1 MSGAAESSRCKI
13 CWGWSVRHLLEFA
26 NAVIREIVEAHLAVA
41 TPEQKARLLELGR
54 LAITKGALSSA
65 RTGVVIAG
73 FGTAELFPT
82 LISCEVDG
90 MVCGRLKFV
99 PTNHVDIDRKGPK
112 AQVIPFAQK
121 EMVERFLYGLDEDIQ
136 RQIGNFCKVTV
147 PAIREKVLSQIDLE
161 QEEDKAALVKDAEEA
176 EAAFVKGLNEKAFAK
191 IRDRSRAEIDDMV
204 EFMPKPEMAKMAEA
218 LVNLTSIK
226 RRVSRG
232 METVGGPID
241 VAVISQSE
249 GFVWIKRKH
258 YFPNE
263 LNPRYFERLR
273 AKELRHG
280 QGPKPRRAGA
290 ARGGKG
296 ARAKPAVVEGFGNG
310 AKETAGYTRA
320 FEHGS
325 RKKLL
330 GRIKV
335 AEDA

>member
-1 MSGAAESSRCKI
+1 MGQIRDRFMNRFQKIVIESKQPPADVQVILTTILTQAIDIHERALQNQADAKFVGDGALDISES
-13 CWGWSVRHLLEFA
+13 A

-99 PTNHVDIDRKGPK
+99 PTNYVDIDRKGPK

-176 EAAFVKGLNEKAFAK
+176 EAAFVK
-191 IRDRSRAEIDDMV
+191 
-204 EFMPKPEMAKMAEA
+204 A
-218 LVNLTSIK
+218 LMK
-226 RRVSRG
+226 R
-232 METVGGPID
+232 P
-241 VAVISQSE
+241 
-249 GFVWIKRKH
+249 
-258 YFPNE
+258 
-263 LNPRYFERLR
+263 
-273 AKELRHG
+273 
-280 QGPKPRRAGA
+280 
-290 ARGGKG
+290 
-296 ARAKPAVVEGFGNG
+296 
-310 AKETAGYTRA
+310 
-320 FEHGS
+320 S
-325 RKKLL
+325 RKFEIGLALK
-330 GRIKV
+330 
-335 AEDA
+335 